1 LNTSLLRLY
10 PIKCGGLLP
19 KPILVTEE
27 LVKVFSQGTPLEV
40 HALQGVNLEIKKG
53 EIVAIMGPS
62 GCGKTTLLNM
72 IGGLDKPTSGK
83 VMIGDQEITNFTD
96 HEITEFRKKNL
107 SFIFQFFNLFD
118 VLTAVEN
125 VALPLLLMG
134 DKTQIAQEKA
144 KVILREVGLGSR
156 LYNRPNEMSGGQRQ
170 RVAIARSLITN
181 PKIILADEPTGDL
194 SSVISR
200 DIMKLFRRL
209 NEDLEQ
215 TFVLVTHSELIGS
228 LCDRIIKMKDGLILS

>member
-1 LNTSLLRLY
+1 MLS
-10 PIKCGGLLP
+10 K
-19 KPILVTEE
+19 KPILVTQN
-27 LVKVFSQGTPLEV
+27 LVKIFSRGTPLEV
-40 HALQGVNLEIKKG
+40 HALKGVNLEVQKG
-53 EIVAIMGPS
+53 EMVAIMGPS

-83 VMIGDQEITNFTD
+83 VWIANKEITGFSD
-96 HEITEFRKKNL
+96 TEMTTFRKQNL

-125 VALPLLLMG
+125 VALPLLLTGMP
-134 DKTQIAQEKA
+134 TFEAEEKA
-144 KVILREVGLGSR
+144 KTLLREVGLGSR

-170 RVAIARSLITN
+170 RVAIARSLITQ
-181 PKIILADEPTGDL
+181 PQIILADEPTGDL
-194 SSVISR
+194 SSMIAR

-209 NEDLEQ
+209 NEDYDQ

-228 LCDRIIKMKDGLILS
+228 LCDRIIKMQDGIIIS

>member
-1 LNTSLLRLY
+1 
-10 PIKCGGLLP
+10 
-19 KPILVTEE
+19 
-27 LVKVFSQGTPLEV
+27 VKIFSVDTPLEV
-40 HALQGVNLEIKKG
+40 HALQGVNLDIKEG

-72 IGGLDKPTSGK
+72 IGGLDKPTSGS
-83 VMIGDQEITNFTD
+83 VSIDGEEITTYDDHAITD
-96 HEITEFRKKNL
+96 FRKKNL

-134 DKTQIAQEKA
+134 ETTNSAQEKA
-144 KVILREVGLGSR
+144 KVILREVGMGSR

-181 PKIILADEPTGDL
+181 PKIVLADEPTGDL

-209 NEDLEQ
+209 NEDLNQ

-228 LCDRIIKMKDGLILS
+228 LCDRIIKMKDGLIIT

>member
-1 LNTSLLRLY
+1 MT
-10 PIKCGGLLP
+10 KT
-19 KPILVTEE
+19 ILKTKD
-27 LVKVFSQGTPLEV
+27 LVKIFSVDTPLEV
-40 HALQGVNLEIKKG
+40 HALQGVNLDIKEG

-72 IGGLDKPTSGK
+72 IGGLDKPTSGS
-83 VMIGDQEITNFTD
+83 VSIDGEEITNYDDQAITD
-96 HEITEFRKKNL
+96 FRKKNL

-134 DKTQIAQEKA
+134 ETTNSAQEKA
-144 KVILREVGLGSR
+144 KVILREVGMGSR

-181 PKIILADEPTGDL
+181 PKIVLADEPTGDL

-209 NEDLEQ
+209 NEDLNQ

-228 LCDRIIKMKDGLILS
+228 LCDRIIKMKDGLIIT

>member
-1 LNTSLLRLY
+1 
-10 PIKCGGLLP
+10 
-19 KPILVTEE
+19 
-27 LVKVFSQGTPLEV
+27 
-40 HALQGVNLEIKKG
+40 
-53 EIVAIMGPS
+53 MGPS

-72 IGGLDKPTSGK
+72 IGGLDKPSSGSVFIDGK
-83 VMIGDQEITNFTD
+83 EITGYSD
-96 HEITEFRKKNL
+96 KEITDFRKKNL
-107 SFIFQFFNLFD
+107 SFIFQFFNLFE

-134 DKTQIAQEKA
+134 EPTTVAQEKA
-144 KVILREVGLGSR
+144 KVILREVGIGSR

-181 PKIILADEPTGDL
+181 PKIVLADEPTGDL
-194 SSVISR
+194 SSVISK

-209 NEDLEQ
+209 NEDLGQ

-228 LCDRIIKMKDGLILS
+228 LCDRIIKMHDGQIVD

>member
-1 LNTSLLRLY
+1 LTE
-10 PIKCGGLLP
+10 
-19 KPILVTEE
+19 PILITKN
-27 LVKVFSQGTPLEV
+27 LVKTFSVNTPLEV
-40 HALQGVNLEIKKG
+40 HALQGIDLEIQKG
-53 EIVAIMGPS
+53 EMVAIMGPS

-72 IGGLDKPTSGK
+72 IGGLDKPTSGS
-83 VMIGDQEITNFTD
+83 VFIGGEEITGYSD
-96 HEITEFRKKNL
+96 RDITEFRKYNL

-134 DKTQIAQEKA
+134 ETTNAAHEKA

-209 NEDLEQ
+209 NEDFSQ

-228 LCDRIIKMKDGLILS
+228 LCDRIIKMKDGLIVS

>member
-1 LNTSLLRLY
+1 LTDIILQTKDL
-10 PIKCGGLLP
+10 IKIFL
-19 KPILVTEE
+19 KD
-27 LVKVFSQGTPLEV
+27 TPLEV
-40 HALQGVNLEIKKG
+40 HALRGVNLEIKRG
-53 EIVAIMGPS
+53 EMVAIMGPS

-72 IGGLDKPTSGK
+72 IGGLDIPTSGQ
-83 VMIGDQEITNFTD
+83 VLINDIDVTGFTD
-96 HEITEFRKKNL
+96 KDMTEFRKENL

-125 VALPLLLMG
+125 VALPLLLKG
-134 DKTQIAQEKA
+134 DTTKEAQEKS

-209 NEDLEQ
+209 NEDLNQ
-215 TFVLVTHSELIGS
+215 TFILVTHSELIGS
-228 LCDRIIKMKDGLILS
+228 LCDRIVKMHDGLIV

>member
-1 LNTSLLRLY
+1 MTDT
-10 PIKCGGLLP
+10 
-19 KPILVTEE
+19 ILQTKD
-27 LVKVFSQGTPLEV
+27 LIKVFLKDTPLEV
-40 HALQGVNLEIKKG
+40 HALRGVNLEIKRG
-53 EIVAIMGPS
+53 EMVAIMGPS

-72 IGGLDKPTSGK
+72 IGGLDVPTSGQVLINDIDVTGYTDK
-83 VMIGDQEITNFTD
+83 DMTNF
-96 HEITEFRKKNL
+96 RKENL
-107 SFIFQFFNLFD
+107 SFIFQFFNLFE

-125 VALPLLLMG
+125 VALPLLLKG
-134 DKTQIAQEKA
+134 DTTKDAQEKA

-194 SSVISR
+194 SGIIAR

-209 NEDLEQ
+209 NEDLGQ
-215 TFVLVTHSELIGS
+215 TFILVTHSELIGS
-228 LCDRIIKMKDGLILS
+228 LCDRIVKMHDGLIV

>member
-1 LNTSLLRLY
+1 MTE
-10 PIKCGGLLP
+10 
-19 KPILVTEE
+19 PILITKN
-27 LVKVFSQGTPLEV
+27 LVKTFSVNTPLEV
-40 HALQGVNLEIKKG
+40 HALQGIDLEIHKG
-53 EIVAIMGPS
+53 EMVAIMGPS

-72 IGGLDKPTSGK
+72 IGGLDKPTSGS
-83 VMIGDQEITNFTD
+83 VFIGGEEITGYSD
-96 HEITEFRKKNL
+96 RDITEFRKYNL

-118 VLTAVEN
+118 VLTSVEN

-134 DKTQIAQEKA
+134 ESTNVAQEKA

-209 NEDLEQ
+209 NEDFSQ
-215 TFVLVTHSELIGS
+215 TFILVTHSELIGS
-228 LCDRIIKMKDGLILS
+228 LCDRIIKMKDGLIVSKN

>member
-1 LNTSLLRLY
+1 MVLLS
-10 PIKCGGLLP
+10 
-19 KPILVTEE
+19 KPILITEE
-27 LVKVFSQGTPLEV
+27 LVKIFSQGTPLEV
-40 HALQGVNLEIKKG
+40 HALQGVNLEIEKG

-83 VMIGDQEITNFTD
+83 VWIGNEEITGYSD
-96 HEITEFRKKNL
+96 HEITKFRKENL

-134 DKTQIAQEKA
+134 EPTKVAEEKS
-144 KVILREVGLGSR
+144 KVILREVGMGSR

-209 NEDLEQ
+209 NEDLGQ

-228 LCDRIIKMKDGLILS
+228 LCDRIIKMNDGLIIS

>member
-1 LNTSLLRLY
+1 MSKSILKTEDL
-10 PIKCGGLLP
+10 IK
-19 KPILVTEE
+19 IFAE
-27 LVKVFSQGTPLEV
+27 GTPLEV
-40 HALQGVNLEIKKG
+40 HALRGVNLSIKEG
-53 EIVAIMGPS
+53 EMVAIMGPS

-83 VMIGDQEITNFTD
+83 VFIADQEITNYPD
-96 HEITEFRKKNL
+96 RDITTFRKNNL

-134 DKTQIAQEKA
+134 EETSSANEKA
-144 KVILREVGLGSR
+144 KVILREVGMGSR

-181 PKIILADEPTGDL
+181 PKIVLADEPTGDL
-194 SSVISR
+194 SSVIAR
-200 DIMKLFRRL
+200 DIMELFRRL
-209 NEDLEQ
+209 NEDLNQ

-228 LCDRIIKMKDGLILS
+228 LTDRIIKMKDGLII

>member
-1 LNTSLLRLY
+1 LGKT
-10 PIKCGGLLP
+10 
-19 KPILVTEE
+19 ILQTTD
-27 LVKVFSQGTPLEV
+27 LVKIFAEGTPLEV
-40 HALQGVNLEIKKG
+40 HALRGVNLAIGQG

-83 VMIGDQEITNFTD
+83 VIINNQEITNYSDKDITD
-96 HEITEFRKKNL
+96 FRKKNL
-107 SFIFQFFNLFD
+107 SFIFQFFNLFE

-125 VALPLLLMG
+125 VSLPLLLRG
-134 DKTQIAQEKA
+134 EPTAEAQEKA
-144 KVILREVGLGSR
+144 KVILREVGIGSR

-181 PKIILADEPTGDL
+181 PKIVLADEPTGDL
-194 SSVISR
+194 SSVISK

-209 NEDLEQ
+209 NEDLGQ

-228 LCDRIIKMKDGLILS
+228 LCDRIIKMHDGLII

>member
-1 LNTSLLRLY
+1 MS
-10 PIKCGGLLP
+10 
-19 KPILVTEE
+19 KPILITEE
-27 LVKVFSQGTPLEV
+27 LVKIFSHGTPLEV
-40 HALQGVNLEIKKG
+40 HALQGVNLEIEKG

-83 VMIGDQEITNFTD
+83 VWIGDEEITDFPD
-96 HEITEFRKKNL
+96 HEITKFRKENL

-134 DKTQIAQEKA
+134 EPTKAAEEKS
-144 KVILREVGLGSR
+144 KVILREVGMGSR

-170 RVAIARSLITN
+170 RVAIARSLITK

-209 NEDLEQ
+209 NEDLGQ

-228 LCDRIIKMKDGLILS
+228 LCDRIIKMNDGLIIS

>member
-1 LNTSLLRLY
+1 MSQSILR
-10 PIKCGGLLP
+10 
-19 KPILVTEE
+19 TEE
-27 LVKVFSQGTPLEV
+27 LVKIFSQGTPLEV
-40 HALQGVNLEIKKG
+40 HALRGVNLNIQKG

-83 VMIGDQEITNFTD
+83 VWIGNEEITGYSDN
-96 HEITEFRKKNL
+96 EITTFRKENL

-125 VALPLLLMG
+125 VSLPLLLMG
-134 DKTQIAQEKA
+134 QPTKVAEEKS
-144 KVILREVGLGSR
+144 KSILREVGMGSR

-209 NEDLEQ
+209 NEDLGQ

-228 LCDRIIKMKDGLILS
+228 LCDRIIKMNDGLIIS

>member
-1 LNTSLLRLY
+1 MTQN
-10 PIKCGGLLP
+10 
-19 KPILVTEE
+19 
-27 LVKVFSQGTPLEV
+27 LVKIFSQGTPLEV
-40 HALQGVNLEIKKG
+40 HALKGVNLEVQKG
-53 EIVAIMGPS
+53 EMVAIMGPS

-83 VMIGDQEITNFTD
+83 VWIANKEITGFSD
-96 HEITEFRKKNL
+96 TEMTTFRKQNL

-125 VALPLLLMG
+125 VALPLLLTGMP
-134 DKTQIAQEKA
+134 TFEAEEKA
-144 KVILREVGLGSR
+144 KTLLREVGLGSR

-170 RVAIARSLITN
+170 RVAIARSLITQ
-181 PKIILADEPTGDL
+181 PQIILADEPTGDL
-194 SSVISR
+194 SSMIAR

-209 NEDLEQ
+209 NEDYDQ

-228 LCDRIIKMKDGLILS
+228 LCDRIIKMQDGIIIS

>member
-1 LNTSLLRLY
+1 LSQSILR
-10 PIKCGGLLP
+10 
-19 KPILVTEE
+19 TEE
-27 LVKVFSQGTPLEV
+27 LVKIFSQGTPLEV
-40 HALQGVNLEIKKG
+40 HALRGVNLNIQKG

-83 VMIGDQEITNFTD
+83 VWIGNEEITGYSDN
-96 HEITEFRKKNL
+96 EITTFRKENL

-125 VALPLLLMG
+125 VSLPLLLMG
-134 DKTQIAQEKA
+134 QPTKVAEEKS
-144 KVILREVGLGSR
+144 KSILREVGMGSR

-209 NEDLEQ
+209 NEDLGQ

-228 LCDRIIKMKDGLILS
+228 LCDRIIKMNDGLIIS

>member
-1 LNTSLLRLY
+1 MTQN
-10 PIKCGGLLP
+10 
-19 KPILVTEE
+19 
-27 LVKVFSQGTPLEV
+27 LVKIFSRGTPLEV
-40 HALQGVNLEIKKG
+40 HALKGVNLEVQKG
-53 EIVAIMGPS
+53 EMVAIMGPS

-83 VMIGDQEITNFTD
+83 VWIANKEITGFSD
-96 HEITEFRKKNL
+96 TEMTTFRKQNL

-125 VALPLLLMG
+125 VALPLLLTGMP
-134 DKTQIAQEKA
+134 TFEAEEKA
-144 KVILREVGLGSR
+144 KTLLREVGLGSR

-170 RVAIARSLITN
+170 RVAIARSLITQ
-181 PKIILADEPTGDL
+181 PQIILADEPTGDL
-194 SSVISR
+194 SSMIAR

-209 NEDLEQ
+209 NEDYDQ

-228 LCDRIIKMKDGLILS
+228 LCDRIIKMQDGIIIS

>member
-1 LNTSLLRLY
+1 MA
-10 PIKCGGLLP
+10 
-19 KPILVTEE
+19 KPILKTDE
-27 LVKVFSQGTPLEV
+27 LVKIFAQDTPLEV
-40 HALQGVNLEIKKG
+40 HALRGINLEINKG

-72 IGGLDKPTSGK
+72 IGGLDKPTSGC
-83 VMIGDQEITNFTD
+83 VWINDQEITGYTD
-96 HEITEFRKKNL
+96 HEITEFRKQNL

-125 VALPLLLMG
+125 VTLPLLLMG
-134 DKTQIAQEKA
+134 EPNKEAEEKA
-144 KVILREVGLGSR
+144 KVILREVGLSSR
-156 LYNRPNEMSGGQRQ
+156 LYNRPNEMSGGHRQ

-209 NEDLEQ
+209 NEDLGQ

-228 LCDRIIKMKDGLILS
+228 LCDRIIKMHDGLIIS

>member
-1 LNTSLLRLY
+1 MS
-10 PIKCGGLLP
+10 

-27 LVKVFSQGTPLEV
+27 LVKIFSQGTPLEV
-40 HALQGVNLEIKKG
+40 HALQGVNLEIGKG

-83 VMIGDQEITNFTD
+83 VWIENEEITGYPD
-96 HEITEFRKKNL
+96 HEITKFRKENL

-125 VALPLLLMG
+125 VALPLLLRG
-134 DKTQIAQEKA
+134 EPTKVAEEKS
-144 KVILREVGLGSR
+144 KVILREVGMGSR

-209 NEDLEQ
+209 NEDLGQ

-228 LCDRIIKMKDGLILS
+228 LCDRIIKMNDGLIIS

>member
-1 LNTSLLRLY
+1 MTDIILQTKDL
-10 PIKCGGLLP
+10 IKIFL
-19 KPILVTEE
+19 KD
-27 LVKVFSQGTPLEV
+27 TPLEV
-40 HALQGVNLEIKKG
+40 HALRGVNLEIKRG
-53 EIVAIMGPS
+53 EMVAIMGPS

-72 IGGLDKPTSGK
+72 IGGLDIPTSGQ
-83 VMIGDQEITNFTD
+83 VLINDIDVTGFTD
-96 HEITEFRKKNL
+96 KDMTEFRKENL

-125 VALPLLLMG
+125 VALPLLLKG
-134 DKTQIAQEKA
+134 DTTKEAQEKS

-209 NEDLEQ
+209 NEDLNQ
-215 TFVLVTHSELIGS
+215 TFILVTHSELIGS
-228 LCDRIIKMKDGLILS
+228 LCDRIVKMHDGLIV

>member
-1 LNTSLLRLY
+1 LS
-10 PIKCGGLLP
+10 

-27 LVKVFSQGTPLEV
+27 LVKIFSRGTPLEV
-40 HALQGVNLEIKKG
+40 HALRGVNLEIEKG

-83 VMIGDQEITNFTD
+83 VWIGNEEITDYPD
-96 HEITEFRKKNL
+96 HEITTFRKQNL

-134 DKTQIAQEKA
+134 EPTKVAEEKS
-144 KVILREVGLGSR
+144 KSILREVGMGSR

-209 NEDLEQ
+209 NEDLGQ

-228 LCDRIIKMKDGLILS
+228 LCDRIIKMNDGLIIS

>member
-1 LNTSLLRLY
+1 MLS
-10 PIKCGGLLP
+10 K
-19 KPILVTEE
+19 KPILVTQN
-27 LVKVFSQGTPLEV
+27 LVKIFSRGTPLEV
-40 HALQGVNLEIKKG
+40 HALKGVNLEVQKG
-53 EIVAIMGPS
+53 EMVAIMGPS

-83 VMIGDQEITNFTD
+83 VWIANKEITGFSD
-96 HEITEFRKKNL
+96 TEMTTFRKQKL

-125 VALPLLLMG
+125 VALPLLLTGMP
-134 DKTQIAQEKA
+134 TFEAEEKA
-144 KVILREVGLGSR
+144 KTLLREVGLGSR

-170 RVAIARSLITN
+170 RVAIARSLITQ
-181 PKIILADEPTGDL
+181 PQIILADEPTGDL
-194 SSVISR
+194 SSMIAR

-209 NEDLEQ
+209 NEDYDQ

-228 LCDRIIKMKDGLILS
+228 LCDRIIKMQDGIIIS

>member
-1 LNTSLLRLY
+1 MGKTILQTTDL
-10 PIKCGGLLP
+10 IK
-19 KPILVTEE
+19 IFAE
-27 LVKVFSQGTPLEV
+27 GTPLEV
-40 HALQGVNLEIKKG
+40 HALRGVNLAIGQG

-72 IGGLDKPTSGK
+72 IGGLDKPTSGR
-83 VMIGDQEITNFTD
+83 VIINNQEITDYSDKDITD
-96 HEITEFRKKNL
+96 FRKKNL
-107 SFIFQFFNLFD
+107 SFIFQFFNLFE

-125 VALPLLLMG
+125 VSLPLLLRG
-134 DKTQIAQEKA
+134 EPTAEAQEKA
-144 KVILREVGLGSR
+144 KVILREVGIGSR

-181 PKIILADEPTGDL
+181 PKIVLADEPTGDL
-194 SSVISR
+194 SSVISK

-209 NEDLEQ
+209 NEDLGQ

-228 LCDRIIKMKDGLILS
+228 LCDRIIKMHDGLII

>member
-1 LNTSLLRLY
+1 MS
-10 PIKCGGLLP
+10 

-27 LVKVFSQGTPLEV
+27 LVKIFSLGTPLEV
-40 HALQGVNLEIKKG
+40 HALQGVNLEIGKG

-83 VMIGDQEITNFTD
+83 VWIGDEEITDFPD
-96 HEITEFRKKNL
+96 HEITKFRKENL

-134 DKTQIAQEKA
+134 EPTKAAEEKS
-144 KVILREVGLGSR
+144 KVILREVGMGSR

-170 RVAIARSLITN
+170 RVAIARSLITK

-209 NEDLEQ
+209 NEDLGQ

-228 LCDRIIKMKDGLILS
+228 LCDRIIKMNDGLIIF

>member
-1 LNTSLLRLY
+1 MK
-10 PIKCGGLLP
+10 I
-19 KPILVTEE
+19 
-27 LVKVFSQGTPLEV
+27 FSQGTPLEV
-40 HALQGVNLEIKKG
+40 HALQGVNLEIEKG

-83 VMIGDQEITNFTD
+83 VWIGNEEITGYPD
-96 HEITEFRKKNL
+96 HEITKFRKENL

-134 DKTQIAQEKA
+134 DPTKVAEEKS
-144 KVILREVGLGSR
+144 KVILREVGMGSR

-170 RVAIARSLITN
+170 RVAIARSLITK

-209 NEDLEQ
+209 NEDLDQ

-228 LCDRIIKMKDGLILS
+228 LCDRIIKMNDGLIIS

>member
-1 LNTSLLRLY
+1 MS
-10 PIKCGGLLP
+10 

-27 LVKVFSQGTPLEV
+27 LVKIFSLGTPLEV
-40 HALQGVNLEIKKG
+40 HALQGVNLEIEKG

-83 VMIGDQEITNFTD
+83 VWIGDEEITDFPD
-96 HEITEFRKKNL
+96 HEITKFRKENL

-134 DKTQIAQEKA
+134 ETTKAAEEKS
-144 KVILREVGLGSR
+144 KVILREVGMGSR

-170 RVAIARSLITN
+170 RVAIARSLITK

-209 NEDLEQ
+209 NEDLGQ

-228 LCDRIIKMKDGLILS
+228 LCDRIIKMNDGLIISKKTD

>member
-1 LNTSLLRLY
+1 MLS
-10 PIKCGGLLP
+10 K
-19 KPILVTEE
+19 KPILVTQN
-27 LVKVFSQGTPLEV
+27 LVKIFSQGTPLEV
-40 HALQGVNLEIKKG
+40 HALKGVNLEVQKG
-53 EIVAIMGPS
+53 EMVAIMGPS

-83 VMIGDQEITNFTD
+83 VWIANKEITGFSD
-96 HEITEFRKKNL
+96 TEMTTFRKQNL

-125 VALPLLLMG
+125 VALPLLLTGMP
-134 DKTQIAQEKA
+134 TFEAEEKA
-144 KVILREVGLGSR
+144 KTLLREVGLGSR

-170 RVAIARSLITN
+170 RVAIARSLITQ
-181 PKIILADEPTGDL
+181 PQIILADEPTGDL
-194 SSVISR
+194 SSMIAR

-209 NEDLEQ
+209 NEDYDQ

-228 LCDRIIKMKDGLILS
+228 LCDRIIKMQDGIIIS

>member
-1 LNTSLLRLY
+1 MS
-10 PIKCGGLLP
+10 K
-19 KPILVTEE
+19 KPILVTQN
-27 LVKVFSQGTPLEV
+27 LVKIFSQGTPLEV
-40 HALQGVNLEIKKG
+40 HALKGVNLEVQKG
-53 EIVAIMGPS
+53 EMVAIMGPS

-83 VMIGDQEITNFTD
+83 VWIANKEITGFSD
-96 HEITEFRKKNL
+96 TEMTTFRKQNL

-125 VALPLLLMG
+125 VALPLLLTGMP
-134 DKTQIAQEKA
+134 TFEAEEKA
-144 KVILREVGLGSR
+144 KTLLREVGLGSR

-170 RVAIARSLITN
+170 RVAIARSLITQ
-181 PKIILADEPTGDL
+181 PQIILADEPTGDL
-194 SSVISR
+194 SSMIAR

-209 NEDLEQ
+209 NEDYDQ

-228 LCDRIIKMKDGLILS
+228 LCDRIIKMQDGIIIS

>member
-1 LNTSLLRLY
+1 MTDT
-10 PIKCGGLLP
+10 
-19 KPILVTEE
+19 ILQTKD
-27 LVKVFSQGTPLEV
+27 LVKVFLEDTPLEV
-40 HALQGVNLEIKKG
+40 HALRGVNLKIIRG
-53 EIVAIMGPS
+53 EMVAIMGPS

-72 IGGLDKPTSGK
+72 IGGLDVPTSGQ
-83 VMIGDQEITNFTD
+83 VLINDIDVTGYTD
-96 HEITEFRKKNL
+96 KLMTEFRKTNL
-107 SFIFQFFNLFD
+107 SFIFQFFNLFE

-125 VALPLLLMG
+125 VALPLLLKG
-134 DKTQIAQEKA
+134 DTTKEAQEKS

-194 SSVISR
+194 SSVISK

-209 NEDLEQ
+209 NEDLDQ

-228 LCDRIIKMKDGLILS
+228 LCDRIIKMHDGLII

>member
-1 LNTSLLRLY
+1 LLS
-10 PIKCGGLLP
+10 K
-19 KPILVTEE
+19 KPILVTQN
-27 LVKVFSQGTPLEV
+27 LVKIFSRGTPLEV
-40 HALQGVNLEIKKG
+40 HALKGVNLEVQKG
-53 EIVAIMGPS
+53 EMVAIMGPS

-83 VMIGDQEITNFTD
+83 VWIANKEITGFSD
-96 HEITEFRKKNL
+96 TEMTTFRKQNL

-125 VALPLLLMG
+125 VALPLLLTGMP
-134 DKTQIAQEKA
+134 TFEAEEKA
-144 KVILREVGLGSR
+144 KTLLREVGLGSR

-170 RVAIARSLITN
+170 RVAIARSLITQ
-181 PKIILADEPTGDL
+181 PQIILADEPTGDL
-194 SSVISR
+194 SSMIAR

-209 NEDLEQ
+209 NEDYDQ

-228 LCDRIIKMKDGLILS
+228 LCDRIIKMQDGIIIS

>member
-1 LNTSLLRLY
+1 LANTILKTENL
-10 PIKCGGLLP
+10 IK
-19 KPILVTEE
+19 I
-27 LVKVFSQGTPLEV
+27 FAQDTPLEV
-40 HALQGVNLEIKKG
+40 HALQGVNLKIAQG
-53 EIVAIMGPS
+53 EMVAIMGPS

-83 VMIGDQEITNFTD
+83 VFIDGQEITNFRD
-96 HEITEFRKKNL
+96 NEITEFRKRNL

-125 VALPLLLMG
+125 VSLPLLLMG
-134 DKTQIAQEKA
+134 EQTKIAQEKA
-144 KVILREVGLGSR
+144 KVLLREVGLGSR

-194 SSVISR
+194 SSIIAR

-209 NEDLEQ
+209 NEDLGQ

-228 LCDRIIKMKDGLILS
+228 LCDRIIKMKDGLIISD

>member
-1 LNTSLLRLY
+1 MK
-10 PIKCGGLLP
+10 I
-19 KPILVTEE
+19 
-27 LVKVFSQGTPLEV
+27 FSQGTPLEV
-40 HALQGVNLEIKKG
+40 HALKGVNLEVQKG
-53 EIVAIMGPS
+53 EMVAIMGPS

-83 VMIGDQEITNFTD
+83 VWIANKEITGFSD
-96 HEITEFRKKNL
+96 TEMTTFRKQNL

-125 VALPLLLMG
+125 VALPLLLTGMP
-134 DKTQIAQEKA
+134 TFEAEEKA
-144 KVILREVGLGSR
+144 KTLLREVGLGSR

-170 RVAIARSLITN
+170 RVAIARSLITQ
-181 PKIILADEPTGDL
+181 PQIILADEPTGDL
-194 SSVISR
+194 SSMIAR

-209 NEDLEQ
+209 NEDYDQ

-228 LCDRIIKMKDGLILS
+228 LCDRIIKMQDGIIIS

>member
-1 LNTSLLRLY
+1 MSN
-10 PIKCGGLLP
+10 I
-19 KPILVTEE
+19 ILQTKD
-27 LVKVFSQGTPLEV
+27 LVKIFGENTPLEV
-40 HALQGVNLEIKKG
+40 HALRGVNLEIAQG

-72 IGGLDKPTSGK
+72 IGGLDKPSSGSVFIDDK
-83 VMIGDQEITNFTD
+83 EITDYSDN
-96 HEITEFRKKNL
+96 EITTFRKKNL
-107 SFIFQFFNLFD
+107 SFIFQFFNLFE

-134 DKTQIAQEKA
+134 EPTTIAQEKA
-144 KVILREVGLGSR
+144 KVILREVGIGSR

-181 PKIILADEPTGDL
+181 PKIVLADEPTGDL

-209 NEDLEQ
+209 NEDLGQ

-228 LCDRIIKMKDGLILS
+228 LCDRIHVIHHM

>member
-1 LNTSLLRLY
+1 
-10 PIKCGGLLP
+10 LP

-40 HALQGVNLEIKKG
+40 HALRGVNLEIKKG

-83 VMIGDQEITNFTD
+83 VMIGDQEITNYAD

-134 DKTQIAQEKA
+134 DKTQTAQEKA

-209 NEDLEQ
+209 NEDLGQ

>member
-1 LNTSLLRLY
+1 MTE
-10 PIKCGGLLP
+10 
-19 KPILVTEE
+19 PILITKN
-27 LVKVFSQGTPLEV
+27 LVKTFSVNTPLEV
-40 HALQGVNLEIKKG
+40 HALQGIDLEIQKG
-53 EIVAIMGPS
+53 EMVAIMGPS

-72 IGGLDKPTSGK
+72 IGGLDKPTSGS
-83 VMIGDQEITNFTD
+83 VFIGGEEITGYSD
-96 HEITEFRKKNL
+96 RDITEFRKYNL

-134 DKTQIAQEKA
+134 ETTNAAHEKA

-209 NEDLEQ
+209 NEDFSQ

-228 LCDRIIKMKDGLILS
+228 LCDRIIKMKDGLIVS

>member
-1 LNTSLLRLY
+1 MVKT
-10 PIKCGGLLP
+10 
-19 KPILVTEE
+19 ILQTKD
-27 LVKVFSQGTPLEV
+27 LVKIFSADTPLEV
-40 HALQGVNLEIKKG
+40 HALRGVNLDIREG

-72 IGGLDKPTSGK
+72 IGGLDKPTSGS
-83 VMIGDQEITNFTD
+83 VSIDGEEITTYDDNT
-96 HEITEFRKKNL
+96 ITEFRKKNL

-125 VALPLLLMG
+125 VSLPLLLMG
-134 DKTQIAQEKA
+134 ETPRSSQEKA
-144 KVILREVGLGSR
+144 KVILREVGMGSR

-181 PKIILADEPTGDL
+181 PKIVLADEPTGDL
-194 SSVISR
+194 SSVISK

-209 NEDLEQ
+209 NEDLNQ

-228 LCDRIIKMKDGLILS
+228 LCDRIIKMKDGLIIT

>member
-1 LNTSLLRLY
+1 MVKT
-10 PIKCGGLLP
+10 
-19 KPILVTEE
+19 ILKTRD
-27 LVKVFSQGTPLEV
+27 LVKIFSVDTPLEV
-40 HALQGVNLEIKKG
+40 HALRGVNLDIEEG

-72 IGGLDKPTSGK
+72 IGGLDKPTSGS
-83 VMIGDQEITNFTD
+83 VSIDGEEITTYDDNT
-96 HEITEFRKKNL
+96 ITEFRKKNL

-125 VALPLLLMG
+125 VSLPLLLMG
-134 DKTQIAQEKA
+134 ETPRSAQEKA
-144 KVILREVGLGSR
+144 KVILREVGMGSR

-181 PKIILADEPTGDL
+181 PKIVLADEPTGDL
-194 SSVISR
+194 SSVISK

-209 NEDLEQ
+209 NEDLNQ

-228 LCDRIIKMKDGLILS
+228 LCDRIIKMKDGLIIT